1 VKGRKR
7 HVVVDTEG
15 CLLALL
21 ILAADISDRNGALLL
36 LALYH
41 ARYPDLRHIWG
52 DSHYGGTLGP
62 EVDEQYGIVLE
73 VVKKPA
79 EQQGFVP
86 LPKRWLVQRTL
97 SWITHCRRLAR
108 DYERNPAYSEAWVYV
123 ASIHRMVKHLVPDP
137 AAPLPYQRR
146 RAA

>member
-1 VKGRKR
+1 ML
-7 HVVVDTEG
+7 VDTEG

-21 ILAADISDRNGALLL
+21 VLAADISDRDGALLL

-52 DSHYGGTLGP
+52 DSHYGGELGL
-62 EVDEQYGIVLE
+62 EVHGHYGIVLE

-79 EQQGFVP
+79 GQQGFAP
-86 LPKRWLVQRTL
+86 LPKRWIVERTL
-97 SWITHCRRLAR
+97 AWLTHCRRLAR

-123 ASIHRMVKHLVPDP
+123 ASVHQMLKHLVPDP
-137 AAPLPYQRR
+137 ALPAPYQRR
-146 RAA
+146 EAA